1 MFQNEEQLEN
11 ALSEPS
17 PEVIETLGDLE
28 GTFLILGAAGKM
40 GLSMARMVQ
49 RAAEATG
56 GSRRVIAVS
65 RFSTVNDEAA
75 FHSHGIETIRCDLL
89 DESRTDQLPFA
100 ENVIAMLG
108 MKFGSSGNESMTWAM
123 NAWLPSLICRRYR
136 SSRIVAFSTGNVYPL
151 TPVATGGS
159 RESDVLRP
167 VGEYAMSAVGRE
179 RMYEYFSQ
187 RDNIPM
193 ALIRLNYACDLRY
206 GVLVDLARK
215 VYSAEPIDLSM
226 GYFNTIWQGDANA
239 WALQSFANLA
249 SPAWVV
255 NVTGPETLSVR
266 EVAAQMAERMNR
278 PIQFTGTEAETALL
292 SNTDL
297 AQQRFAPL
305 RISTAA
311 LIDGVADWVS
321 AGGRFLGKPTH
332 FESRDGKF

>member
-28 GTFLILGAAGKM
+28 GSFLILGAAGKM
-40 GLSMARMVQ
+40 GLSMARMVK
-49 RAAEATG
+49 RAAEASG

-89 DESRTDQLPFA
+89 DESRTDQLPSA

-108 MKFGSSGNESMTWAM
+108 MKFGSTGNEAVTWAM
-123 NAWLPSLICRRYR
+123 NAWLPSVICRRYR
-136 SSRIVAFSTGNVYPL
+136 SSRIVGFSTGNVYPL
-151 TPVATGGS
+151 TPVASGGS
-159 RESDVLRP
+159 RESDALMP

-179 RMYEYFSQ
+179 RMYEYFSR
-187 RDNIPM
+187 RDHIPM

-215 VYSAEPIDLSM
+215 VLHKEAIDLSM

-239 WALQSFANLA
+239 WTLQSFAHLT
-249 SPAWVV
+249 SPPWVV
-255 NVTGPETLSVR
+255 NVTGPEMLSVR
-266 EVAAQMAERMNR
+266 EVAEQMAARMNK
-278 PIQFTGTEAETALL
+278 PLQFTGTEAETALL
-292 SNTDL
+292 SNTTL

-305 RISTAA
+305 RISTKA
-311 LIDGVADWVS
+311 LIDGVADWVVS
-321 AGGRFLGKPTH
+321 GGRFLGKPTH
-332 FESRDGKF
+332 FDSRDGRF